1 MPAVFVKR
9 GSTRAIAAE
18 AAGLRELGRA
28 ARAGGAPTVR
38 LLSAGTTSLETAQL
52 DPAPSNAAAA
62 EDFGRKLARTHAF
75 CPEGVRVFGQAPAGL
90 ADVERDAIDAA
101 GTGDATSGN
110 ATSGNAT
117 SGNATSGDDTQQTA
131 DRATTISAETSITAA
146 MGDAP
151 LRLVAP
157 GSPGRPWG
165 EFYATD
171 RILPYLKT
179 SRNNGAIHQSGA
191 HIIETLCERLRD
203 GDFDSP
209 QPSLVETDAAL
220 LHGDLWAG
228 NIFWCHPGADVHE
241 RVLMSERT
249 DDHSPTDATVLAVL
263 IDPACQGGHAESDL
277 AQLTV
282 FSTPFAER
290 IYRAYHEVSPL
301 ADGWQQRIGL
311 HQLHILIVHA
321 ALFGGSYGSQTISTA
336 RGYI

>member
-52 DPAPSNAAAA
+52 DPAPSNASAA

-101 GTGDATSGN
+101 GTGDATSGD
-110 ATSGNAT
+110 
-117 SGNATSGDDTQQTA
+117 ATSGDDTQQAA

-179 SRNNGAIHQSGA
+179 ARNNGAIHQSGA